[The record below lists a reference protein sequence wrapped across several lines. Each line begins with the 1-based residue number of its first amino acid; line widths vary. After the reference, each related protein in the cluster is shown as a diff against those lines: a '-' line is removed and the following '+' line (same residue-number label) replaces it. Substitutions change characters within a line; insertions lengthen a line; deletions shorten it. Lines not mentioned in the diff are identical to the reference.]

1 MEDASTARRQPFRS
15 FIWHKT
21 LRMNNSKRQVPLAF
35 NINVF
40 SFISPFLHYALSFM
54 LGFILSQ
61 LFRLTGFSANPA
73 TCRLILHVIF
83 GLTCLP
89 TRALLL
95 SVNAMVVQDEPS
107 ELLPVEELIQLTL
120 AFRQALYYLTASFCL
135 QNWSFSVVLLYR
147 FTSYMNWTFV
157 LGLAWLRGLHQMLTG
172 LRGIFV
178 GSLQDTI
185 WKGFPLISPL
195 EVFLLDEEDSYVLW
209 TDVLCTVFDLA
220 MRPFVLLSL
229 LVHRIWTFGRFK
241 WVDQNMG
248 AYCYDDLIEERR
260 EIRLLHVE
268 KSRYGKL
275 LCRLIKTEL
284 RFAPA
289 YEAISYTWDGQ
300 ELDRVL
306 IINGRKLA
314 VTANA
319 QQIVYDRAS
328 RLRPRWLWIDAICIN
343 QSSIAEKSYQVAMM
357 DQIYHVAS
365 RVIVWLDDRR
375 VTRWRAMLAFYL
387 LAAAARNVIPDSA
400 SENLKR
406 KNLGSV
412 NMWRAFEPLVTHNY
426 WWRVWIVQE
435 IAFAK
440 TVHIV
445 WGGYY
450 ISWQQFS
457 EFAINGFL
465 FTPCKAVIGSSM
477 TSSNVNSRKF
487 AGGAMQL
494 ARIRRCKASVSGQES
509 MQLADFFSMSLNFRS
524 KDPRDQVFA
533 LYCMVAAN
541 EQNPIQDISP
551 NYRITVRRLY
561 IQVAK
566 RLLAENADL
575 VMNRAG
581 IGRGS
586 RSFRIPS
593 WVPDWQ
599 QERLETGVYL
609 HTHEAP
615 ELKDLRYRAGV
626 WEPLQTRA
634 LSFQTDEKDNL
645 LISAIPV
652 GSLSVIASK
661 TFPFRAYS
669 QIQQKLC
676 SQDFFYDFLAQLRDF
691 HDSAAAL
698 AYTLPG
704 RYLPT
709 GQALPEALWRTLIG
723 DRIVIGL
730 HEQVSPG
737 AVVTDGF
744 PAPLGFHE
752 IYSSWLQY
760 LEEVEAALQSGKSTK
775 GLYSK
780 NAETFMIALESAR
793 LEGRFAMTHN
803 GLMMMVPLFAKPGD
817 HICVVPGLAKP
828 VVLRP
833 DSESS
838 DILEQDVFQ
847 LVGECFVH
855 GFMQGEAL
863 NLKHKLQ
870 RYVII

>member
-1 MEDASTARRQPFRS
+1 
-15 FIWHKT
+15 
-21 LRMNNSKRQVPLAF
+21 
-35 NINVF
+35 
-40 SFISPFLHYALSFM
+40 
-54 LGFILSQ
+54 
-61 LFRLTGFSANPA
+61 
-73 TCRLILHVIF
+73 
-83 GLTCLP
+83 
-89 TRALLL
+89 
-95 SVNAMVVQDEPS
+95 
-107 ELLPVEELIQLTL
+107 
-120 AFRQALYYLTASFCL
+120 
-135 QNWSFSVVLLYR
+135 
-147 FTSYMNWTFV
+147 
-157 LGLAWLRGLHQMLTG
+157 
-172 LRGIFV
+172 
-178 GSLQDTI
+178 
-185 WKGFPLISPL
+185 
-195 EVFLLDEEDSYVLW
+195 
-209 TDVLCTVFDLA
+209 
-220 MRPFVLLSL
+220 
-229 LVHRIWTFGRFK
+229 
-241 WVDQNMG
+241 
-248 AYCYDDLIEERR
+248 
-260 EIRLLHVE
+260 
-268 KSRYGKL
+268 
-275 LCRLIKTEL
+275 
-284 RFAPA
+284 
-289 YEAISYTWDGQ
+289 
-300 ELDRVL
+300 
-306 IINGRKLA
+306 
-314 VTANA
+314 
-319 QQIVYDRAS
+319 
-328 RLRPRWLWIDAICIN
+328 
-343 QSSIAEKSYQVAMM
+343 
-357 DQIYHVAS
+357 
-365 RVIVWLDDRR
+365 
-375 VTRWRAMLAFYL
+375 
-387 LAAAARNVIPDSA
+387 
-400 SENLKR
+400 
-406 KNLGSV
+406 
-412 NMWRAFEPLVTHNY
+412 
-426 WWRVWIVQE
+426 
-435 IAFAK
+435 
-440 TVHIV
+440 
-445 WGGYY
+445 
-450 ISWQQFS
+450 
-457 EFAINGFL
+457 
-465 FTPCKAVIGSSM
+465 
-477 TSSNVNSRKF
+477 
-487 AGGAMQL
+487 
-494 ARIRRCKASVSGQES
+494 
-509 MQLADFFSMSLNFRS
+509 
-524 KDPRDQVFA
+524 
-533 LYCMVAAN
+533 
-541 EQNPIQDISP
+541 
-551 NYRITVRRLY
+551 
-561 IQVAK
+561 
-566 RLLAENADL
+566 
-575 VMNRAG
+575 MNRAG